1 MIAGQSAWDR
11 LVRFLHQE
19 ALDPTLRTTRDPHS
33 VADGSKPK
41 HVRGVSDGARQ
52 HDDGGRTR
60 PAGAERVRGA
70 FQRPC
75 RNSGTGL

>member
-1 MIAGQSAWDR
+1 MVAGQAARDR

-33 VADGSKPK
+33 ADGSQPK
-41 HVRGVSDGARQ
+41 HVGGVSDGARQ
-52 HDDGGRTR
+52 HYDGGRTR

-70 FQRPC
+70 FRRPC
-75 RNSGTGL
+75 RNPGPGL